1 MLEFLQLIFQSS
13 LYVVYSLFL
22 PAILL
27 LITGQA
33 YLTCVNAILLFAAA
47 LVLQL
52 NEIFLLGGGS
62 LFTNERNATTDV
74 LLLIRLFSFKGL
86 FLTGCAPFVQV
97 AIGLTPIP
105 AVYLARA
112 IGVAVAAGA
121 SAKGVEY
128 ACHSLSPQ

>member
-1 MLEFLQLIFQSS
+1 MLEFLQLIFQTSA
-13 LYVVYSLFL
+13 YVVYSLLL

-47 LVLQL
+47 LALQL
-52 NEIFLLGGGS
+52 HEVKQHSRSLLTNEQNATDNVFLLM
-62 LFTNERNATTDV
+62 
-74 LLLIRLFSFKGL
+74 RLFSFKGL
-86 FLTGCAPFVQV
+86 LLTGCAPFVQV

-105 AVYLARA
+105 AIFLAQT
-112 IGVAVAAGA
+112 IGIAVAAGA